1 MNRRHF
7 LQVSAAAAG
16 GLALPGK
23 PVSAAP
29 LPEEEAKPRIDN
41 ANWYAQ
47 VVRKIHFDMHTP
59 GTIENVGRDFDPQAF
74 ARAVKEAKSQAVC
87 FFARCG
93 YDWSYYPTKVGCP
106 HPHLARDLF
115 GDGLKALKAEG
126 IRVIA
131 YLAIDG
137 VPAPLVEAHPEW
149 CLVQEDGSLHRS
161 GSDSGCAPCMFGRY
175 PEEQMIA
182 QYREIAEMYP
192 VDGFFLD
199 GIYEMFAHV
208 CYCARCRK
216 AFGRPIPSKRKDPD
230 WRAYRQ
236 LQVDRMWDVIGR
248 AAEEVAKIRPGC
260 LLGVNWMASTWWS
273 VPPPKSIGYLT
284 GDPPTRNEAFE
295 AAFHLATWA
304 WRDKPADLMTQRMLH
319 SWQDF
324 TLRTPETIETEFATG
339 LAGGGRLFIG
349 DLLQPVEGKPDPE
362 VMRLFRRCF
371 EFAEQRESV
380 ARLGRR
386 KSDIAILSS
395 PETLRTRGDHWAVDD
410 IPLRGA
416 LLPVIE
422 DGLTAD
428 ILYDLDVPDQLGN
441 YQALIVPEQAFVG
454 RRAAQAIAN
463 FVEKGGGLVVTG
475 RLPKAVDPREP
486 DTAADGS
493 IFEQISGLV
502 SEGEHPFELGYL
514 RLRGTEAESFWRD
527 GDDFRPPIPVPGKPA
542 KVQAIKART
551 LAPLTAPGELY
562 QLGAKPPGKTLQA
575 PALTLYE
582 FGKGSVLFC
591 ALPIAADVW
600 KRGNPGAK
608 YLLQK
613 MVRRVIPGISVERVG
628 PPSVQ
633 IWRSEA
639 ADRTVVHLVAYQPDR
654 RTDPPQ
660 VIESPSAI
668 SDVRVKLF
676 DSRTPKAVRAE
687 PSRTAAKV
695 RREGRCLIV
704 DVPSF
709 VIHTAVVFEW
719 T

>member
-7 LQVSAAAAG
+7 LQASAAAAG
-16 GLALPGK
+16 GLALTGR
-23 PVSAAP
+23 PVRAAL
-29 LPEEEAKPRIDN
+29 LPEEVGKPGVEN

-47 VVRKIHFDMHTP
+47 VARKIHFDMHTP
-59 GTIENVGRDFDPQAF
+59 GTVENVGRDFNPPAF
-74 ARAVKEAKSQAVC
+74 ARAIKEAKSQAVC
-87 FFARCG
+87 YFARCA
-93 YDWSYYPTKVGCP
+93 YAWSYYPTKVGCP

-131 YLAIDG
+131 YLAMG
-137 VPAPLVEAHPEW
+137 NVPTPLVAAHPEW
-149 CLVQEDGSLHRS
+149 CLVQEDGSLRRS
-161 GSDSGCAPCMFGRY
+161 GSDLTCSACMFGPY

-182 QYREIAEMYP
+182 QYREIAETYP

-199 GIYEMFAHV
+199 GVYEMFAHV
-208 CYCARCRK
+208 CYCERCRK
-216 AFGRPIPSKRKDPD
+216 AFGRPLPSKPDDPD

-248 AAEEVAKIRPGC
+248 AADEVAKVRPGC
-260 LLGVNWMASTWWS
+260 LLGVNWMASAWWS

-284 GDPPTRNEAFE
+284 GDPPIQNENFE
-295 AAFHLATWA
+295 AAFHLAAWA

-324 TLRTPETIETEFATG
+324 TVRTPETIETEFATG
-339 LAGGGRLFIG
+339 LASGGRLFIG
-349 DLLQPVEGKPDPE
+349 DLLQPVEVKPDPE

-371 EFAEQRESV
+371 EYAEQREPV
-380 ARLGRR
+380 ARIGRR

-395 PETLRTRGDHWAVDD
+395 PETLRTRAGNWSTDD

-416 LLPVIE
+416 LLPLIE

-454 RRAAQAIAN
+454 RTAAQAIAN

-475 RLPKAVDPREP
+475 KLPKAVNPREP
-486 DTAADGS
+486 DTAADGT
-493 IFEQISGLV
+493 IFEELSGLV
-502 SEGEHPFELGYL
+502 SEGEHPFDLGYL
-514 RLRGTEAESFWRD
+514 RLRGTEAEGFWRD
-527 GDDFRPPIPVPGKPA
+527 GDDFRPAIPVPGKPA
-542 KVQAIKART
+542 KVQATKART

-562 QLGAKPPGKTLQA
+562 QLGAKPPGETLQA
-575 PALTLYE
+575 PALTLNQ
-582 FGKGSVLFC
+582 FGKGLVMFC
-591 ALPIAADVW
+591 ALPIAVDVW

-613 MVRRVIPGISVERVG
+613 MARRVIRGISVERIG
-628 PPSVQ
+628 TPAVQ
-633 IWRSEA
+633 IWRSESA
-639 ADRTVVHLVAYQPDR
+639 GRTVVHLVAYQPDR

-660 VIESPSAI
+660 VIERPSAI
-668 SDVRVKLF
+668 TDVRVKLY

-695 RREGRCLIV
+695 HREGRCLIV

-709 VIHTAVVFEW
+709 VTYTAVVFDW
-719 T
+719 A